1 MKKKSILSVLSMFLM
16 IVGACI
22 TVSCGSDNDPI
33 DYSDGN
39 MKEANDSICGPDNS
53 TPPPYYVSIVG
64 DYLKDVSGET
74 GIARLDHERFPIA
87 AERYHNIEYIET
99 ANGDRYY
106 LFPLTPPDP
115 GAGENDFL
123 GGDIREEFYKEFV
136 IGEKMEFSGKVYK
149 INPEYVAL
157 DALFAEILKTTN
169 VYIMRAPEFSVKRIS
184 E

>member
-1 MKKKSILSVLSMFLM
+1 MKKSFLSVLSMFLM
-16 IVGACI
+16 IAGICI
-22 TVSCGSDNDPI
+22 TASCG
-33 DYSDGN
+33 
-39 MKEANDSICGPDNS
+39 NDSDDYLLNDFPPLPDS
-53 TPPPYYVSIVG
+53 CYISIVG
-64 DYLKDVSGET
+64 DYLKDVNGET

-87 AERYHNIEYIET
+87 DERYHNIEYIET

-149 INPEYVAL
+149 INPKYVAL